1 MLKAKPLSGLKIV
14 ITRPREQADNLAQR
28 ITQAGGQAILFPLLE
43 IHPAADTAALNQQL
57 ARLQEFNLAIFI
69 SPNAVRYGMDAILES
84 VDNHATG
91 ANRGN
96 RDAVQGERDA
106 VWSFQTRSEQRRNA
120 PDSPVSGGLPPDGA
134 PAALSGLPRDRPLAA
149 PSALHSPPSGEQR
162 ISPDNCQQTLIT
174 NDSSQILSKL
184 KIAAMGPG
192 SVQALREYGVHEV
205 IAPQEKFDSETLL
218 ARPELQAVAGWKVMI
233 FRGDG
238 GRELLGETL
247 KMRGAEVTYAT
258 CYQRSKP
265 AVDMGKLLAARPD
278 AVTVTSSEALHYFFE
293 LLDAQ
298 SKEIVFSTSL
308 FVPHER
314 IANAARKLGWQIV
327 TLTQGGDEG
336 LLSGLLAWANNR

>member
-1 MLKAKPLSGLKIV
+1 MKFWRHWNIPTQIDCANECLRCSVLEILLYNVYIPVSARRAPCPPFARYNFCRYEQKTKVRDIYSAMNKLQTLSGLKIV

-28 ITQAGGQAILFPLLE
+28 ITQAGGQAILFPLLA
-43 IHPAADTAALNQQL
+43 IHPAADTTALNKQL
-57 ARLQEFNLAIFI
+57 ARLKEFNLAIFI
-69 SPNAVRYGMDAILES
+69 SPNAVRYGMDAIL
-84 VDNHATG
+84 AT
-91 ANRGN
+91 
-96 RDAVQGERDA
+96 
-106 VWSFQTRSEQRRNA
+106 
-120 PDSPVSGGLPPDGA
+120 SG
-134 PAALSGLPRDRPLAA
+134 
-149 PSALHSPPSGEQR
+149 
-162 ISPDNCQQTLIT
+162 
-174 NDSSQILSKL
+174 SSQILSKL

-247 KMRGAEVTYAT
+247 KMRGAEVEYAT

-265 AVDMGKLLAARPD
+265 PVDISKLLVARPD
-278 AVTVTSSEALHYFFE
+278 AITVTSSEALNYFYE

-298 SKEIVFSTSL
+298 SKEIMFPTPL

-314 IANAARKLGWQIV
+314 IANSARKLGWQAV

-336 LLSGLLAWANNR
+336 LLSGLLAWANNSNS

>member
-1 MLKAKPLSGLKIV
+1 MLKTKPFSGLKIV

-28 ITQAGGQAILFPLLE
+28 ITQAGGQTILFPLLT
-43 IHPAADTAALNQQL
+43 IHPAADTAALNKQL

-84 VDNHATG
+84 VANHATS
-91 ANRGN
+91 ANGVN
-96 RDAVQGERDA
+96 QEAVQGARDA
-106 VWSFQTRSEQRRNA
+106 VWSFQTRNEQRRNA
-120 PDSPVSGGLPPDGA
+120 PDSPVSGGLLSDGA
-134 PAALSGLPRDRPLAA
+134 PAALSGLPKERPLAA
-149 PSALHSPPSGEQR
+149 PSALHSSPSGEQR
-162 ISPDNCQQTLIT
+162 VSPDNWQQTLAT
-174 NDSSQILSKL
+174 SNSSQILSRL

-247 KMRGAEVTYAT
+247 KMRDAEVEYAT
-258 CYQRSKP
+258 CYQRGKP
-265 AVDMGKLLAARPD
+265 PVDIGKLLVARPD
-278 AVTVTSSEALHYFFE
+278 AITVTSSEALNYFFE
-293 LLDAQ
+293 LLDTQ
-298 SKEIVFSTSL
+298 SKEIVLQTPL

-314 IANAARKLGWQIV
+314 IANSARKLGWQAV

-336 LLSGLLAWANNR
+336 LLSGLLTWANNR

>member
-1 MLKAKPLSGLKIV
+1 MMKAKPLSGLKIV
-14 ITRPREQADNLAQR
+14 VTRPREQADNLAQR
-28 ITQAGGQAILFPLLE
+28 ITQMGGEAILFPLLA
-43 IHPAADTAALNQQL
+43 IYPAADISALNKQIT
-57 ARLQEFNLAIFI
+57 RLNEFNLAIFI
-69 SPNAVRYGMDAILES
+69 SPNAVCYGMNAIL
-84 VDNHATG
+84 A
-91 ANRGN
+91 
-96 RDAVQGERDA
+96 
-106 VWSFQTRSEQRRNA
+106 
-120 PDSPVSGGLPPDGA
+120 
-134 PAALSGLPRDRPLAA
+134 
-149 PSALHSPPSGEQR
+149 
-162 ISPDNCQQTLIT
+162 T

-192 SVQALREYGVHEV
+192 SVQALREHGLHEV

-247 KMRGAEVTYAT
+247 KKRGAEVEYAT

-265 AVDMGKLLAARPD
+265 PVDMSKLLVARPD
-278 AVTVTSSEALHYFFE
+278 VITVTSSEALNYFYE

-298 SKEIVFSTSL
+298 SKEIVFSTPL

-314 IANAARKLGWQIV
+314 IANSARKLGWQAV

-336 LLSGLLAWANNR
+336 LLSGLLAWAHNR